1 MNQLNLYWA
10 EEALNE
16 PYPVPDFRAMKS
28 AHRLGLMLG
37 GATSALTA
45 AALVGLVVHQSIDRS
60 HHVSIASYELEKAKS
75 ISSLLPKKL
84 LAAAPAPTA
93 DAHINEEMPTTE
105 TLTLTPRKTADHPVE
120 VKTPDPKPSITA
132 QKLVSRTQTAQSR
145 LPVEPATKLALK
157 PVKLSDT
164 AVTPATAGPFNKP
177 QSTTQNTTIDQVA
190 RDNPTKGTEYKP
202 TDIASGEKLG
212 IREILVDGIIMHNGR
227 KIINGHELPNDEILI
242 RTDVGKGMAETDRRV
257 LVLTP

>member
-16 PYPVPDFRAMKS
+16 PYPVPDFRVMKS
-28 AHRLGLMLG
+28 AHRLGLLLG

-45 AALVGLVVHQSIDRS
+45 ATLVGLVVHQNIDRS
-60 HHVSIASYELEKAKS
+60 HHVAIASYELEKAKS
-75 ISSLLPKKL
+75 ISSSLPTKL

-93 DAHINEEMPTTE
+93 DVHINEVMPTTGM
-105 TLTLTPRKTADHPVE
+105 LTLTPRKTADHPVE
-120 VKTPDPKPSITA
+120 VKTPDPNSSITA
-132 QKLVSRTQTAQSR
+132 QKLASRTQTPQSR
-145 LPVEPATKLALK
+145 LPVEPATMLALK
-157 PVKLSDT
+157 PENVSGT
-164 AVTPATAGPFNKP
+164 AGTPATAAPFDKP
-177 QSTTQNTTIDQVA
+177 QSTTQNITVDQVA
-190 RDNPTKGTEYKP
+190 RDNPSKSTENKP

-227 KIINGHELPNDEILI
+227 KIINGHELPNGEILI
-242 RTDVGKGMAETDRRV
+242 RTDVGKGIAETDRRV

>member
-45 AALVGLVVHQSIDRS
+45 AALVGLVVHQNIDRS
-60 HHVSIASYELEKAKS
+60 HHVAIASYELEKAKS
-75 ISSLLPKKL
+75 ISSLLPTKL

-93 DAHINEEMPTTE
+93 DAHINEEMPSTD
-105 TLTLTPRKTADHPVE
+105 TLTPRKTADHPVE
-120 VKTPDPKPSITA
+120 AKTPDPKPSITA
-132 QKLVSRTQTAQSR
+132 QKLASRTQTAQSR
-145 LPVEPATKLALK
+145 LPVEPATMLAFK
-157 PVKLSDT
+157 PEKLSGT
-164 AVTPATAGPFNKP
+164 AGTPATAGPFNKP

-190 RDNPTKGTEYKP
+190 RDNPTKGTENKP